1 MLIPLMSLL
10 HDWFRSIDFLNA
22 HSQRCGKNGH
32 RRKLHPLVQYRS
44 LMRFVIH
51 VVEYALGTH
60 GFIIKIS
67 PLIYVIDE
75 LLMLASFS

>member
-1 MLIPLMSLL
+1 
-10 HDWFRSIDFLNA
+10 
-22 HSQRCGKNGH
+22 
-32 RRKLHPLVQYRS
+32 
-44 LMRFVIH
+44 MRFVIH